1 MKLGRSGGNT
11 QVFSLTY
18 GFTRVMRS
26 CDCACNREADTAGLE
41 PAASHCVDTV
51 VDAGALPIRAICP
64 VILFWATSW
73 ANHPRGGQTPFTD
86 RGGQWFRGR
95 TNPDCRICVVLHHE
109 MPAVWAF
116 KLRTGISRT
125 PIRNMVV
132 STTAC
137 HCSGIISVAIH

>member
-1 MKLGRSGGNT
+1 
-11 QVFSLTY
+11 
-18 GFTRVMRS
+18 
-26 CDCACNREADTAGLE
+26 
-41 PAASHCVDTV
+41 
-51 VDAGALPIRAICP
+51 

-125 PIRNMVV
+125 AYTQHGGFYHCMSLQWYNLRSYTLMLRDKRKTPRV
-132 STTAC
+132 SPPLC
-137 HCSGIISVAIH
+137 RELRR